1 MEKGQRNR
9 VEEERYKGV
18 KEGARERERGVERS
32 YGRFAACRVVV
43 ACRASSKQCRTS
55 SSFLSVAAAVVPDG
69 SLIQVFRS
77 ARVAF
82 RSVSFC
88 FGTTSIRCN
97 VRRAGLNWIKYTYLR
112 TCPEDY

>member
-1 MEKGQRNR
+1 MESRERRETVEKGQRNR

-18 KEGARERERGVERS
+18 KEGAREKERGVERS

-69 SLIQVFRS
+69 SLIEVFRS
-77 ARVAF
+77 ARIAF
-82 RSVSFC
+82 RSVPFRFVSVHVN
-88 FGTTSIRCN
+88 S
-97 VRRAGLNWIKYTYLR
+97 VQRATCWIKL
-112 TCPEDY
+112 D